1 MGRWQD
7 GANGRGLDR
16 CEVEKIGGKKKTKM
30 LLLLEHKPT
39 QKKQT
44 DLDENISAVRN

>member
-16 CEVEKIGGKKKTKM
+16 CEVGKNRGKKKDKDVVVVRA
-30 LLLLEHKPT
+30 
-39 QKKQT
+39 QT
-44 DLDENISAVRN
+44 DTKKTD